1 MEDFVEWGG
10 EFGIDFSKFSIR
22 KIENQ
27 GFGVVAKKSISYGEP
42 LIEIPE
48 EIIITLDKVLKDRR
62 IQEVLRNGKQF
73 EKVDSMD
80 LFLIFLTIYRFE
92 EDSFFWAKYFRIL
105 PEEYGLPI
113 FWEEKYKSCL
123 PKSFQK
129 LLSKELAIFEKRLIF
144 AKEMCPFEI
153 EDDDFK
159 WAWSAFFTRNV
170 KVSHPEY
177 LKRADDSAWK
187 RPSWLRVGDYDD
199 SALGKANFFYAK
211 NTF

>member
-1 MEDFVEWGG
+1 M
-10 EFGIDFSKFSIR
+10 
-22 KIENQ
+22 
-27 GFGVVAKKSISYGEP
+27 
-42 LIEIPE
+42 
-48 EIIITLDKVLKDRR
+48 
-62 IQEVLRNGKQF
+62 RNGKQF
-73 EKVDSMD
+73 EKIDSMD

-92 EDSFFWAKYFRIL
+92 ENSFFWAKYFRIL

-113 FWEEKYKSCL
+113 FWDEKYKSCL

-177 LKRADDSAWK
+177 LKRADDS
-187 RPSWLRVGDYDD
+187 LRF
-199 SALGKANFFYAK
+199 SII
-211 NTF
+211 